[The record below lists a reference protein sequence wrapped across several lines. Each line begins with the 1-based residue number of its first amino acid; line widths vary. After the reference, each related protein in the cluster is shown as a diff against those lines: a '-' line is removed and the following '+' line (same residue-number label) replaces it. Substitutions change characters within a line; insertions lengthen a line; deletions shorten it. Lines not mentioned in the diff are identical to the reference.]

1 VQAGERLEQGADVS
15 LDENGPSDAATG
27 ETPNLAALSSPAAGV
42 TLWWC
47 VLHASATQLHACMC
61 VLSAAE
67 HARAARFGD
76 ARLRDR
82 YVIGRAA
89 VRSVLG
95 RRLGVAPGAVPIVRG
110 ARGRP
115 QLAGDI
121 RLDFNVSHTGD
132 VALLGV
138 LSGAR
143 LGVDVERTDRNINV
157 AGIARRFLTAAERAS
172 LSSLDADSARRTVL
186 RLWTCKEA
194 MSKATGD
201 ALSAPFA
208 SIDVD
213 LRSEPVSKATGHA
226 LSAPFASLDVDLRS
240 EPVLRDG
247 PGVYR
252 PAQWSLHAAAVP
264 DDYVATIAVW
274 RAA

>member
-1 VQAGERLEQGADVS
+1 MEAGARLEQGTDVS
-15 LDENGPSDAATG
+15 LDENAPSDAPTG
-27 ETPNLAALSSPAAGV
+27 GTPHVAALSSPAAGV

-47 VLHASATQLHACMC
+47 VLRASAAQLQACTR
-61 VLSAAE
+61 VLSPAE

-76 ARLRDR
+76 AHLRDR

-89 VRSVLG
+89 LRSVLG
-95 RRLGVAPGAVPIVRG
+95 RRLGVAPRAVPIVRG

-115 QLAGDI
+115 QLAGDSQ
-121 RLDFNVSHTGD
+121 LDFNVSHTGD
-132 VALLGV
+132 VALLGI

-157 AGIARRFLTAAERAS
+157 AGIARKFLTAAERAS
-172 LSSLDADSARRTVL
+172 LSSLDADSARLTVL

-208 SIDVD
+208 S
-213 LRSEPVSKATGHA
+213 
-226 LSAPFASLDVDLRS
+226 LDVDLRGDS
-240 EPVLRDG
+240 VLRDG